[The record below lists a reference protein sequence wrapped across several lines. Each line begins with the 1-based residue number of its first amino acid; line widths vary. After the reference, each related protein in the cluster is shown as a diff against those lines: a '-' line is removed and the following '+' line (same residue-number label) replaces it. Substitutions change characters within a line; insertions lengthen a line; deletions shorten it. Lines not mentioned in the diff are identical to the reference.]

1 MVFGVIPPRA
11 RRAILLLL
19 TGAAWFLA
27 LAGAGARTTAAQTLV
42 PEEREDPYPERRF
55 VESPPAVIFAEAH
68 LGGAADE
75 IARRWARAA
84 PEIAADLRL
93 ESPRPVAVYL
103 LSGRSFSRWSRGLLP
118 EWGIGF
124 ANWPDGP
131 IALDI
136 DGITAGTKS
145 LDVVLRHEIS
155 HVYLGQS
162 LAGARPPTWFVEGV
176 AQMQSGEWTLGDTFA
191 LVQVAS
197 VGALPTLS
205 ELAGRFPAGGHPAE
219 MAYRLSLQAVQDLDE
234 RLRDRGGWV
243 ALVEATA
250 RTGRFDLAF
259 EEVVGLRLPAFE
271 RELSDRLRGRYG
283 WLAAI
288 AGASTLFTLMSLLF
302 VAGAMRAYWRKH
314 RRLAEMEREERH
326 LDETGPWST

>member
-1 MVFGVIPPRA
+1 MSASVPA
-11 RRAILLLL
+11 RRRGTLRWLVLLVFVTLACASLL
-19 TGAAWFLA
+19 
-27 LAGAGARTTAAQTLV
+27 AAQTLV
-42 PEEREDPYPERRF
+42 FDEVEDPYPEKRT
-55 VESPPAVIFAEAH
+55 VEFPPALILAEAH

-75 IARRWARAA
+75 IARRWAHAA
-84 PEIAADLRL
+84 PEIAAQLGL
-93 ESPRPVAVYL
+93 QSPRPVAVYL
-103 LSGRSFSRWSRGLLP
+103 LSGRTFSRWSRGLLP
-118 EWGIGF
+118 DWGIGF

-136 DGITAGTKS
+136 DGITSGAKS

-162 LAGARPPTWFVEGV
+162 LGGVRPPTWFVEGV
-176 AQMQSGEWTLGDTFA
+176 AQVQSGEWTLGDTFA

-197 VGALPTLS
+197 VGALPPLS
-205 ELAGRFPAGGHPAE
+205 ELAGRFPAGGRPAE
-219 MAYRLSLQAVQDLDE
+219 MAYRLSLQAVQELDR
-234 RLRDRGGWV
+234 RLQDRGGWAV
-243 ALVEATA
+243 LVEATT
-250 RTGRFDLAF
+250 RTGRFDVAF
-259 EEVVGLRLPAFE
+259 EEVMGLRLPEFE

-314 RRLAEMEREERH
+314 RRLAEMEREERG
-326 LDETGPWST
+326 LEESGPWSE

>member
-1 MVFGVIPPRA
+1 MLRYVALG
-11 RRAILLLL
+11 LL
-19 TGAAWFLA
+19 TLGLAAASLSLSVSA
-27 LAGAGARTTAAQTLV
+27 SAQTLIFD
-42 PEEREDPYPERRF
+42 EREDPYPEKRT
-55 VESPPAVIFAEAH
+55 VHSPPAVIFAEAH

-75 IARRWARAA
+75 IVRRWERAA
-84 PEIAADLRL
+84 PEIAAGLGL
-93 ESPRPVAVYL
+93 QSPRPVAVYL
-103 LSGRSFSRWSRGLLP
+103 LSGRTFSRWSRGLLP
-118 EWGIGF
+118 DWGIGF

-162 LAGARPPTWFVEGV
+162 LGGVRPPTWFVEGV
-176 AQMQSGEWTLGDTFA
+176 AQLQSGEWTLGDTFA

-197 VGALPTLS
+197 VGALPMLS
-205 ELAGRFPAGGHPAE
+205 ELAGRFPGGGRPAE
-219 MAYRLSLQAVQDLDE
+219 MAYRLSLQAVQDLDK

-243 ALVEATA
+243 LLVEASA

-259 EEVVGLRLPAFE
+259 EEVVGMRLPEFE

-283 WLAAI
+283 WFAAI

-314 RRLAEMEREERH
+314 RRLAEMEREERGQE
-326 LDETGPWST
+326 ETGPWTEPQ